1 MKYLGPVLTAAAMA
15 ISTAAFAQQ
24 FPTKPVTLVVPF
36 AAGGSN
42 DILARHLG
50 DNLSKAWGQPVVV
63 TNMPGAGAAIGSAHV
78 SKAPPDGH
86 TLLIASVTFTMN
98 PAVQQNLPFD
108 PEKGFKPVAMIGKV
122 PLVLV
127 VGKAVPAKNIEEFL
141 KTAKS
146 KELAYATSGLGTV
159 NQFGAELFA
168 QSAGIKMNAVHYKG
182 GSEAMTDVIGGH
194 SDLFMSSMTQ
204 ALPLIRG
211 GQLRGLVVTG
221 TERAAVAPEIPT
233 AAEAGVPGVD
243 VEQWWGI
250 LAPAGTPDNIVQ
262 KLNADINKILSTEAT
277 KEFLARDAGRPTPM
291 SADEFGKIIKTELK
305 KWREIAEKADIKA
318 Q

>member
-1 MKYLGPVLTAAAMA
+1 MKLVRYALAAAA
-15 ISTAAFAQQ
+15 VTFATTAFAQQ

-50 DNLSKAWGQPVVV
+50 DNLSKTWGQPVVV
-63 TNMPGAGAAIGSAHV
+63 SNMPGAGAAIGSAHV

-98 PAVQQNLPFD
+98 PAVQKNLPFD
-108 PEKGFKPVAMIGKV
+108 PVKGFKPVAMIGKV

-127 VGKAVPAKNIEEFL
+127 VGKSVEAKNIQEFL
-141 KTAKS
+141 QTAKS

-168 QSAGIKMNAVHYKG
+168 QSAGIKMIPVHYKG

-194 SDLFMSSMTQ
+194 ADLFMSSMTQ

-211 GQLRGLVVTG
+211 GQLRGLVVTSQ
-221 TERAAVAPEIPT
+221 ERASVAPEIPT
-233 AAEAGVPGVD
+233 ADEAGVKGVD

-250 LAPAGTPDNIVQ
+250 LAPAGTPDNIVNKINQ
-262 KLNADINKILSTEAT
+262 DINKVLATDAT

-291 SADEFGKIIKTELK
+291 SPEAFGKLIQDELK
-305 KWREIAEKADIKA
+305 KWTDIAEKADIKA

>member
-1 MKYLGPVLTAAAMA
+1 MKFVKTALAAAAMVA
-15 ISTAAFAQQ
+15 ATAASAQQ
-24 FPTKPVTLVVPF
+24 FPTKAVTIVVPF

-50 DNLSKAWGQPVVV
+50 DNLSKIWGQPVVIS
-63 TNMPGAGAAIGSAHV
+63 NMPGAGAAIGSAHV
-78 SKAPPDGH
+78 SKAAPDGY

-98 PAVQQNLPFD
+98 PAVQTNLPYD
-108 PEKGFKPVAMIGKV
+108 PAKDFKPVAMIGKV

-127 VGKAVPAKNIEEFL
+127 VGKSIPAKTIQEFL
-141 KTAKS
+141 QTAKS

-168 QSAGIKMNAVHYKG
+168 QAADIKMTPVHYKG

-211 GQLRGLVVTG
+211 GQLRGLMVTSD
-221 TERAAVAPEIPT
+221 ERAAVAPEIPT
-233 AAEAGVPGVD
+233 AKEAGLEGVD

-250 LAPAGTPDNIVQ
+250 LAPAGTPDNIVA
-262 KLNADINKILSTEAT
+262 KINADINKVLTSDAT
-277 KEFLARDAGRPTPM
+277 KEFLARDAARPTPI
-291 SADEFGKIIKTELK
+291 SPEAFGKLIQSELQ
-305 KWREIAEKADIKA
+305 KWRTVAEKAGIKA

>member
-1 MKYLGPVLTAAAMA
+1 MKFVRYALTAAAMTFA
-15 ISTAAFAQQ
+15 TTAVAQQ

-50 DNLSKAWGQPVVV
+50 DNLSKMWGQPVVV
-63 TNMPGAGAAIGSAHV
+63 SNMPGAGAAIGSAHV
-78 SKAPPDGH
+78 SKAAPDGY

-98 PAVQQNLPFD
+98 PAVQKNLPFD
-108 PEKGFKPVAMIGKV
+108 PVKGFKPVAMIGKV

-127 VGKAVPAKNIEEFL
+127 VGKSVPAKNIQEFL
-141 KTAKS
+141 QTAKS
-146 KELAYATSGLGTV
+146 KELAYATSGVGTV

-168 QSAGIKMNAVHYKG
+168 QSAGLKMIPVHYKG

-194 SDLFMSSMTQ
+194 ADLFMSSMTQ

-211 GQLRGLVVTG
+211 GQLRGLVVTSDQ
-221 TERAAVAPEIPT
+221 RASVAPEIPT
-233 AAEAGVPGVD
+233 AEEAGVKGVD
-243 VEQWWGI
+243 IEQWWGI
-250 LAPAGTPDNIVQ
+250 LAPAGTPDEIVN
-262 KLNADINKILSTEAT
+262 KINGDINKVLGTDAT
-277 KEFLARDAGRPTPM
+277 KEFLARDAARPTPM
-291 SADEFGKIIKTELK
+291 SAQAFGKLIQDELQ
-305 KWREIAEKADIKA
+305 KWRTIAEKANIQA

>member
-1 MKYLGPVLTAAAMA
+1 MKYLKSALVAAAMVFT
-15 ISTAAFAQQ
+15 TAAQAQ

-50 DNLSKAWGQPVVV
+50 DNLSKMWGQPVVV
-63 TNMPGAGAAIGSAHV
+63 SNMPGAGAAIGSAHV

-108 PEKGFKPVAMIGKV
+108 PVKGFKPVGMIGKV

-127 VGKAVPAKNIEEFL
+127 VGKSVPAKTIQEFL
-141 KTAKS
+141 QTAKS

-168 QSAGIKMNAVHYKG
+168 QSAGIKMTPVHYKG

-194 SDLFMSSMTQ
+194 ADLFMSSMTQ

-211 GQLRGLVVTG
+211 GQLRGLVVTS
-221 TERAAVAPEIPT
+221 TERASVAPEIPT
-233 AAEAGVPGVD
+233 TAEAGVQGVD

-250 LAPAGTPDNIVQ
+250 LAPAGTPDDVVNKI
-262 KLNADINKILSTEAT
+262 NADLNKILATDAT

-291 SADEFGKIIKTELK
+291 SAAEFGKLIQSELQ
-305 KWREIAEKADIKA
+305 KWREVAQKADIKA

>member
-1 MKYLGPVLTAAAMA
+1 MKYLKSALVAAAMVFT
-15 ISTAAFAQQ
+15 TAAQAQ

-50 DNLSKAWGQPVVV
+50 DNLSKMWGQPVVV
-63 TNMPGAGAAIGSAHV
+63 SNMPGAGAAIGSAHV

-108 PEKGFKPVAMIGKV
+108 PVKGFKPVAMIGKV

-127 VGKAVPAKNIEEFL
+127 VGKSVPAKTIQEFL
-141 KTAKS
+141 QTAKS

-168 QSAGIKMNAVHYKG
+168 QSAGIKMTPVHYKG

-194 SDLFMSSMTQ
+194 ADLFMSSMTQ

-211 GQLRGLVVTG
+211 GQLRGLVVTS
-221 TERAAVAPEIPT
+221 TERASVAPEIPT
-233 AAEAGVPGVD
+233 TAEAGVQGVD

-250 LAPAGTPDNIVQ
+250 LAPAGTPDDVVNKI
-262 KLNADINKILSTEAT
+262 NADLNKILATDAT

-291 SADEFGKIIKTELK
+291 SAAEFGKLIQSELQ
-305 KWREIAEKADIKA
+305 KWREVAQKADIKA

>member
-1 MKYLGPVLTAAAMA
+1 MKFGRYILTAAAMA
-15 ISTAAFAQQ
+15 FATTALAQQ

-50 DNLSKAWGQPVVV
+50 DNLSKMWGQPVVV
-63 TNMPGAGAAIGSAHV
+63 SNMPGAGAAIGSAHV
-78 SKAPPDGH
+78 SKAAPDGY

-98 PAVQQNLPFD
+98 PAVQKNLPFD
-108 PEKGFKPVAMIGKV
+108 PLKGFKPIAMIGKV

-127 VGKAVPAKNIEEFL
+127 VGKSVPAKTIQEFL
-141 KTAKS
+141 ETAKS
-146 KELAYATSGLGTV
+146 KELTYATSGVGTV

-168 QSAGIKMNAVHYKG
+168 QGAGLKMIPVHYKG

-194 SDLFMSSMTQ
+194 ADLFMSSMTQ

-211 GQLRGLVVTG
+211 GQLRGLVVTSDQ
-221 TERAAVAPEIPT
+221 RASVAPDVPT
-233 AAEAGVPGVD
+233 TDEAGVKGVD

-250 LAPAGTPDNIVQ
+250 LAPAGTPDAIANKI
-262 KLNADINKILSTEAT
+262 NADINKVLETEAT
-277 KEFLARDAGRPTPM
+277 KEFLARDAARPTPM
-291 SADEFGKIIKTELK
+291 SVEAFDKLIHDELQ
-305 KWREIAEKADIKA
+305 KWSRIAEKANIQA

>member
-1 MKYLGPVLTAAAMA
+1 MKYLKSALAAAAMVFT
-15 ISTAAFAQQ
+15 TAAQAQ

-50 DNLSKAWGQPVVV
+50 DNLSKMWGQPVVV
-63 TNMPGAGAAIGSAHV
+63 SNMPGAGAAIGSAHV

-108 PEKGFKPVAMIGKV
+108 PVKGFKPVAMIGKV

-127 VGKAVPAKNIEEFL
+127 VGKSVPAKTIQEFL
-141 KTAKS
+141 QTAKS

-168 QSAGIKMNAVHYKG
+168 QSAGIKMTPVHYKG

-194 SDLFMSSMTQ
+194 ADLFMSSMTQ

-211 GQLRGLVVTG
+211 GQLRGLVVTS
-221 TERAAVAPEIPT
+221 TERASVAPEIPT
-233 AAEAGVPGVD
+233 TAEAGVQGVD

-250 LAPAGTPDNIVQ
+250 LAPAGTPDDVVNKI
-262 KLNADINKILSTEAT
+262 NADINKILATDAT

-291 SADEFGKIIKTELK
+291 PAAEFGKLIQTELQ
-305 KWREIAEKADIKA
+305 KWREVAQKADIKA

>member
-1 MKYLGPVLTAAAMA
+1 MKFVKTALAAAAMVA
-15 ISTAAFAQQ
+15 ATAASAQQ
-24 FPTKPVTLVVPF
+24 FPTKAVTIVVPF

-50 DNLSKAWGQPVVV
+50 DNLSKIWGQPVVIS
-63 TNMPGAGAAIGSAHV
+63 NMPGAGAAIGSAHV
-78 SKAPPDGH
+78 SKAAPDGY

-98 PAVQQNLPFD
+98 PAVQTNLPYD
-108 PEKGFKPVAMIGKV
+108 PAKDFKPVAMIGKV

-127 VGKAVPAKNIEEFL
+127 VGKSVPAKTIQEFL
-141 KTAKS
+141 QTAKS

-168 QSAGIKMNAVHYKG
+168 QAADIKMTPVHYKG

-211 GQLRGLVVTG
+211 GQLRGLMVTSD
-221 TERAAVAPEIPT
+221 ERAAVAPEIPT
-233 AAEAGVPGVD
+233 AKEAGLEGVD

-250 LAPAGTPDNIVQ
+250 LAPAGTPDNIVA
-262 KLNADINKILSTEAT
+262 KINADINKVLTSDAT
-277 KEFLARDAGRPTPM
+277 KEFLARDAARPTPI
-291 SADEFGKIIKTELK
+291 SPEAFGKLIQSELQ
-305 KWREIAEKADIKA
+305 KWRTVAEKAGIKA